1 MDIIKKTIYL
11 KDNDIIKQIQQLI
24 DNSKIT
30 YNKILDNNIDYK
42 SKIKLLMDDTF
53 LCDTYFGII
62 NLMLLLCDKNDYK
75 NWSCAEIM
83 LKKYNIE
90 INSNENLFNFVNETI
105 KKTDNIYDKIFLSKI
120 GKSINKYGIQNDNK
134 EKISKI
140 IEQLEKTEISIFNT
154 IDKPISFKINRKNID
169 ARSESIMSSV
179 YPDNNDL
186 IYINKKKYHYLLK
199 KISDSKIRSE
209 LENIYIKNH
218 IAILPLLG
226 KLIILRD
233 VYAKHMGFN
242 NYYEFI
248 SEKNVEE
255 TENIQQLITDLND
268 KLDKPLENIIKQFY
282 TVSKKDKISINDIIY
297 LIDKNNVN
305 IKLKP
310 VDILQIVMITI
321 QKKFDMIFK
330 HSSIDIGKN
339 SNCIEIYKNNIL
351 RGYLI
356 LDLLQRPE
364 KKITQLTTVKIN
376 NHYFNHLPCVYLLG
390 CYNEI
395 EKNIC
400 NYSELV
406 LLFREFGNIL
416 INIFAH
422 TPNGLNEIDI
432 EIFNFFPDIMEFIA
446 YDDFVL
452 NLISEKLNLNF
463 KKFSKEIKTLRR
475 IELLLNLKL
484 RCMNVLFD
492 NVIHSSTTF
501 INKIKKQ
508 ELEDI
513 KKSFIDLYDNIFKD
527 VFKKHLLYVKNTYQ
541 IHPNIINNQVNGNH
555 GLLFGT
561 IISIILA
568 YSIFYL
574 LTNKTE
580 NSDININKFIFDL
593 LENKEYSYKKIILD
607 FISKHNINYFK
618 LFTEKCLDIIEDNY
632 NLYDEPTEKE

>member
-90 INSNENLFNFVNETI
+90 INSDENLFNFVIETI

-140 IEQLEKTEISIFNT
+140 IEQLEKTENSIFNT

-199 KISDSKIRSE
+199 KISDNKIRSE

-364 KKITQLTTVKIN
+364 KKITQVTTVKIN

-492 NVIHSSTTF
+492 NVIHNSTTF

-527 VFKKHLLYVKNTYQ
+527 IFKKHLLYVKNTYQ